1 MGLDDFRFRAAVLR
15 PLLAFAGRLDKF
27 RPVAVRRPACTEGS
41 RYRPSVTVKLTLEN
55 LTSYLI
61 SVKTTPPKPP
71 RADRWLLQDA
81 KTRFSELVRRA
92 RSEGPQHVTV
102 LGREGF
108 VVVSAD
114 EFRRLKGDRTGA
126 ALIEALQA
134 SPHHDIDFGSQ
145 RTPMPVRGVTLRR
158 GGCSTRI
165 FSPSCVA

>member
-1 MGLDDFRFRAAVLR
+1 MPAASWRIMPARSISRCETISASLGVSLQDRQEIAGETHGLGRLSIRAAVLR

-41 RYRPSVTVKLTLEN
+41 RNRPSVTEKLTLEN

-81 KTRFSELVRRA
+81 KTRFSELVRRV

-102 LGREGF
+102 HGRDGKWSSSRPKS
-108 VVVSAD
+108 SA
-114 EFRRLKGDRTGA
+114 
-126 ALIEALQA
+126 A
-134 SPHHDIDFGSQ
+134 SRAIAPAK
-145 RTPMPVRGVTLRR
+145 R
-158 GGCSTRI
+158 
-165 FSPSCVA
+165 